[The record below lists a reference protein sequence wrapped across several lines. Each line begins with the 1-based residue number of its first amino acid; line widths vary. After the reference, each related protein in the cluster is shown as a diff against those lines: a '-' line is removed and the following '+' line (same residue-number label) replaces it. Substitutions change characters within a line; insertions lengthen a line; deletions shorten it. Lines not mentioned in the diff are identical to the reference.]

1 MSHETNHPAPAP
13 AERPPRLDDLLPRV
27 RAGDD
32 DAARCVVEQL
42 HDHVRKIVLAHL
54 PRRDAPEDLMQEVF
68 MKAFSRL
75 DQFRGEMPFAH
86 WLARIAVTT
95 CQDRLRRQRARP
107 EWRWA
112 DLSEDEQK
120 FIAEMPGEISTHET
134 ADESARDLLDKL
146 IATLAPAEQALIR
159 WLELEQKTIAEVCA
173 LTGWN
178 RGVTRIRAFRAR
190 QKLKAAWRKLEP
202 AQP

>member
-13 AERPPRLDDLLPRV
+13 AERPPRPDDLLPRV
-27 RAGDD
+27 RAGDN
-32 DAARCVVEQL
+32 DAARELVEL
-42 HDHVRKIVLAHL
+42 HHDHVRKIVLAHL

-86 WLARIAVTT
+86 WVARIAVTT
-95 CQDRLRRQRARP
+95 CQDRLRRQRVRP

-120 FIAEMPGEISTHET
+120 FLHEMPGEVSET
-134 ADESARDLLDKL
+134 ETTDESARDLLDKL
-146 IATLAPAEQALIR
+146 IATLAPAEQSLIR
-159 WLELEQKTIAEVCA
+159 WLDLEQKSIPEVCA

-190 QKLKAAWRKLEP
+190 QKLKAAWRKLEKSHP
-202 AQP
+202 

>member
-1 MSHETNHPAPAP
+1 MNDEP
-13 AERPPRLDDLLPRV
+13 RPPATASVLPPTRLNDWLPRV

-32 DAARCVVEQL
+32 DAARFVVEQL

-75 DQFRGEMPFAH
+75 DQFRGEMPFEH
-86 WLARIAVTT
+86 WIARIAVTT
-95 CQDRLRRQRARP
+95 CQDRLRRQHARP

-120 FIAEMPGEISTHET
+120 FLHEMPGEISAAET
-134 ADESARDLLDKL
+134 ADESARDVLDKL
-146 IATLAPAEQALIR
+146 IATLTPAEQSLIR
-159 WLELEQKTIAEVCA
+159 WLDLEEKSIAEVCA

-178 RGVTRIRAFRAR
+178 SGVTRIRAFRAR
-190 QKLKAAWRKLEP
+190 QKLKAAWRKLENS
-202 AQP
+202 QS